1 MTIKRVPSSFR
12 DPNGYVFSHEGVFY
26 RQIMQTYQAD
36 YEQLIHSGLYES
48 LVKQDV
54 LLPHED
60 VTATHSELRDA
71 AAYKLIRPQQLSFV
85 SHPSSWSFGMLQ
97 DAALL
102 TLKIQKIALKHQMIL
117 KDASVYNVQFIGSKP
132 IFIDTLSFKR
142 YTEGAVWEGYGQFCR
157 HFLAPLSLMAY
168 TDVSLNNLLTIYLDG
183 IPLPLTVKLLP
194 FKTRFNVP
202 LLLHLHLH
210 ARTQT
215 SYQDKKINTTKVFMT
230 SQKLLNINESLSST
244 IKKLNKQAA
253 VTEWADY
260 YDASVS
266 DVYLSN
272 KKQAVKA
279 CLADIKPLR
288 VLDLGAN
295 DGVFSCLAAETGAE
309 VFSCDIDASCVEA
322 NYQQLKKEKNT
333 KITPLIVDIANP
345 EPSFGWNNAERP
357 RLLDRLNVDTIM
369 ALALIHHLRI
379 SNNTPL
385 SIIAE
390 FLGVYCQHLIIEFVP
405 KSDDKVQRLLQN
417 RVDIFDDYT
426 LEGFKTAFATYFTIK
441 KTLYFE
447 DNERIL
453 FLMIK
458 KG

>member
-1 MTIKRVPSSFR
+1 MIIKRVSSSFR
-12 DPNGYVFSHEGVFY
+12 DPNGYVFSHEGIFY
-26 RQIMQTYQAD
+26 RHISTAYQAD
-36 YEQLIHSGLYES
+36 YEQFIHSGLYES
-48 LVKQDV
+48 LVNQGL

-60 VTATHSELRDA
+60 VTATHPELLDV
-71 AAYKLIRPQQLSFV
+71 AAYKLIRPQQLSLI

-102 TLKIQKIALKHQMIL
+102 TLKIQKIALQHHIIL

-132 IFIDTLSFKR
+132 VFIDTLSFKA
-142 YTEGAVWEGYGQFCR
+142 YTEGAIWEGYGQFCR

-168 TDVSLNNLLTIYLDG
+168 TDMSLNNLLTLHLDG

-194 FKTRFNVP
+194 FKTRFNLP
-202 LLLHLHLH
+202 LYLHLHLH

-215 SYQDKKINTTKVFMT
+215 SYQNKKINTTKVFMT
-230 SQKLLNINESLSST
+230 TQKLLNINESLIST
-244 IKKLNKQAA
+244 VKKLNKQTAL
-253 VTEWADY
+253 TEWADY
-260 YDASVS
+260 YDTSVS
-266 DVYLSN
+266 TIYLNN
-272 KKQAVKA
+272 KKEAVKT
-279 CLADIKPLR
+279 CLADIKPSR

-295 DGVFSCLAAETGAE
+295 DGVFSRLAAETGAE
-309 VFSCDIDASCVEA
+309 VFACDIDASCVEA
-322 NYQQLKKEKNT
+322 NYQQLKKEKNI

-385 SIIAE
+385 SILAE
-390 FLGVYCQHLIIEFVP
+390 FFSFYCQHLIIEFVP

-426 LEGFKTAFATYFTIK
+426 LEGFKTAFSAYFTIQ

-453 FLMIK
+453 FSMNK
-458 KG
+458 K